1 MEDDYIKD
9 EYVDHIVEE
18 TIEEDLYVDEE
29 LVKDGALV
37 RIDMNIIQH
46 PLFSRNTKRKVNQS
60 VKYFFNKNK
69 DVYIQVTPAL
79 GESIPGE
86 YDERVFIALSKIM
99 KKRGFPKV
107 FLVANYEI
115 IKEMNYEKDKNSY
128 KKLKQ
133 SIRRLNKTNYTF
145 KNTMYSNSVGGIINR
160 EIGTNIFN
168 IEIINLKL
176 KANEKIRK
184 EIQDARVNE
193 VYKISMSDHFYE
205 NILSKGYLVYD
216 SDILLK
222 ISTGT
227 ARTLYMLVEKLR
239 FNNVFLELDCI
250 FLIKRIPLK
259 LEKRNMNRTIEILRH
274 NFEELKKL
282 NLIESFEIVKGK
294 TWEASTVKIKFS
306 EKAIEEKQTRFF
318 EDKNEFRKMTTS
330 LMISDTEN
338 YLVSTL
344 QQNAENFGI
353 LKDVTPEEKVAPTK
367 EMINSVINLMPSKA
381 KTLKTMPKTISD
393 AISEHGLQRVVNI
406 AKYMKKNKVEK
417 IRAYFLKALTEGWEI
432 DHEEIPVITTKNKIE
447 EAEVIE
453 EEISVIDLERIN
465 SYLDN
470 LTENKIVE
478 LEEIVYKDYIKKCG
492 SETKIQK
499 LAFKN
504 GKKRIIEKYV
514 FENIDFNKIE
524 KEQIEEI
531 KKETGAAIISA
542 QELKDYILNSLNTYR
557 TFFDFTEG
565 EFKELHTNVFF
576 KITPHFVTNTI
587 TLEMANKILEDE
599 LKEFQKTR
607 KG

>member
-1 MEDDYIKD
+1 MKDDYIKD

-184 EIQDARVNE
+184 EIPDARVNE

-259 LEKRNMNRTIEILRH
+259 LERRNMNRTIEILRH

-294 TWEASTVKIKFS
+294 TWEASTVKIQFS

-330 LMISDTEN
+330 LTISDTEN
-338 YLVSTL
+338 YLLSSL

-353 LKDVTPEEKVAPTK
+353 LKDVTPEEKITPTK
-367 EMINSVINLMPSKA
+367 EMINSVIDLMPSKA

-406 AKYMKKNKVEK
+406 AKYMRKNKVEK
-417 IRAYFLKALTEGWEI
+417 IRAYFLKALTEDWEI
-432 DHEEIPVITTKNKIE
+432 EHEEIPVITTKNKIE

-453 EEISVIDLERIN
+453 EEISAIDLEKIN
-465 SYLDN
+465 NYLDN

-524 KEQIEEI
+524 KEQVEEP
-531 KKETGAAIISA
+531 KNETSAAVITA
-542 QELKDYILNSLNTYR
+542 QELKDYIVNSLNTYR